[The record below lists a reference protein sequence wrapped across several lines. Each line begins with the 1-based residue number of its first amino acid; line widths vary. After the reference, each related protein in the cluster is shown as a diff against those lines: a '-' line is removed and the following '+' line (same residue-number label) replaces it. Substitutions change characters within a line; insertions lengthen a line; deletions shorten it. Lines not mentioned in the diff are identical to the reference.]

1 MKYIFIVILSLVLVS
16 CNESQTKTLNAD
28 EIIDTSIEA
37 SGMDKLKISNITF
50 DFRDVQYLASRN
62 NGRFELQ
69 RKFKD
74 STGNVHDYL
83 KNKGFERYINDTL
96 VKLSDTLS
104 AKYSASVNSVHYF
117 AVLPYGL
124 DGASVNKNYLGE
136 VKIKDKS
143 YYKIRVDFN
152 KEGGGEDFEDEYM
165 YWVNTKTSKIDYL
178 AYSFNEKDGMGFRFR
193 EAYNERYVNGIR
205 FVDYN
210 NYKPKDKNTK
220 LELLDQLFI
229 ENNLEML
236 SKIEL
241 KNVSVF

>member
-16 CNESQTKTLNAD
+16 CNESQTKTFNAD

-104 AKYSASVNSVHYF
+104 AKYSA
-117 AVLPYGL
+117 
-124 DGASVNKNYLGE
+124 
-136 VKIKDKS
+136 
-143 YYKIRVDFN
+143 
-152 KEGGGEDFEDEYM
+152 
-165 YWVNTKTSKIDYL
+165 
-178 AYSFNEKDGMGFRFR
+178 
-193 EAYNERYVNGIR
+193 
-205 FVDYN
+205 
-210 NYKPKDKNTK
+210 
-220 LELLDQLFI
+220 
-229 ENNLEML
+229 
-236 SKIEL
+236 
-241 KNVSVF
+241 